1 MDGKQWP
8 IFGNVYLRP
17 HIPNVRILGGS
28 VIQPVIITTIMI
40 IMIMMMD
47 FQFQEFTET
56 GGQSKQEWNIRHN
69 QWKNVV
75 SQFNLR
81 TTHYDP
87 LLQWSPHCVRA

>member
-1 MDGKQWP
+1 
-8 IFGNVYLRP
+8 
-17 HIPNVRILGGS
+17 
-28 VIQPVIITTIMI
+28 
-40 IMIMMMD
+40 MMMD

-87 LLQWSPHCVRA
+87 QLQWSPHCVRA